1 MPKFCLSCV
10 TKTLNKYTINMYL
23 CSFLLCLSFSLYTDY
38 LVTIEIDN
46 LYVKNIA
53 LQHQARAGQ
62 GSSHP
67 ADLPGRG

>member
-1 MPKFCLSCV
+1 
-10 TKTLNKYTINMYL
+10 MYL

-53 LQHQARAGQ
+53 LLYAQIFFEI
-62 GSSHP
+62 SV
-67 ADLPGRG
+67 LV